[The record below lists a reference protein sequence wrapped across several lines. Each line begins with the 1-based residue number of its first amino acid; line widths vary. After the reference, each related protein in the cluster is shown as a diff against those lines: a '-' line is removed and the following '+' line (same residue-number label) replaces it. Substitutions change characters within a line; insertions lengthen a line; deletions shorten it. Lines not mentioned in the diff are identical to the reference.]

1 MGEVGHRDMPG
12 HITKLSGGSGK
23 TCFRIGG
30 RDVEEDAT
38 LDHDRGIG
46 DPIEPCADWEDGV
59 KPDVHVL
66 EGRDGDYR
74 ELGTGIR
81 NC

>member
-1 MGEVGHRDMPG
+1 MPG
-12 HITKLSGGSGK
+12 HITQLSGGSGK

-66 EGRDGDYR
+66 EGREGDYS